1 MLDDGSGVHISEPHA
16 GQAEAF
22 DHGAEYRRQHFLVA
36 DRRIRGMRPR
46 ERNAQAAD
54 DGDAPHSCADE
65 HWTSSGRA
73 SPEAREGAPDPPTL
87 PLLGPS
93 WASALQARRS
103 ASSKI
108 APGDFV
114 LAHPGPRPCRPG
126 ALRRPKSLQ
135 AILCWPILGL
145 GLAGPALCVV
155 QNRSR
160 RFCAGPSWASAFTSP
175 SRLAGP
181 RPPAVSCSTR
191 LRHPKDLPPWATSPP
206 SWPATAMSFRPT
218 LPLRRAAP

>member
-93 WASALQARRS
+93 WASA
-103 ASSKI
+103 
-108 APGDFV
+108 
-114 LAHPGPRPCRPG
+114 
-126 ALRRPKSLQ
+126 
-135 AILCWPILGL
+135 
-145 GLAGPALCVV
+145 
-155 QNRSR
+155 
-160 RFCAGPSWASAFTSP
+160 FTSP
-175 SRLAGP
+175 ARLAGP
-181 RPPAVSCSTR
+181 R
-191 LRHPKDLPPWATSPP
+191 
-206 SWPATAMSFRPT
+206 
-218 LPLRRAAP
+218 